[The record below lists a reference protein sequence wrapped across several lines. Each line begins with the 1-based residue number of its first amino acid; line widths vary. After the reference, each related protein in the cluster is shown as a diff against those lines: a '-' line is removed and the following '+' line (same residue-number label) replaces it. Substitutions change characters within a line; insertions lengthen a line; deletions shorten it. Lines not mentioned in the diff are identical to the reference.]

1 MSLAEI
7 KTELK
12 ALSRAERL
20 TLAEYLDV
28 LNRLD
33 APKVREEVNAAMN
46 RMDKGCKVSEEEVL
60 GEHERLLAEER

>member
-20 TLAEYLDV
+20 TLAEYLEV

-33 APKVREEVNAAMN
+33 APEVREEVNAAMR
-46 RMDKGCKVSEEEVL
+46 RMDGGCKVSEEEVL
-60 GEHERLLAEER
+60 GEHERLLAEGR